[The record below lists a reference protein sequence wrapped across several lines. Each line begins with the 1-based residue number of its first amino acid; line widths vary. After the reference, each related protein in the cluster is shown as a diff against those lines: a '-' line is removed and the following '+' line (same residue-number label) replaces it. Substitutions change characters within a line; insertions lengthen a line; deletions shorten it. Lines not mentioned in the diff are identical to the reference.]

1 MFHASIVTARES
13 QSRSSFS
20 LVDLFD
26 NLKRGHWYNASSTLD
41 AIVFSGRITKEV
53 SDAFISSL
61 IAPQVLQRAEE
72 SPALAVFFHRLQDQS
87 DYMLHI
93 AQNVS
98 TGAGSGHDQARAHR
112 RVRRR
117 LKERLAASK
126 ASRFLSEEQQAQM
139 EGDKRKADSRH
150 SPSPYEDNALFL
162 WLEAAQQLYSVDTHI
177 FAAESLRVLFEIR
190 KEHIHPSTA
199 DFCHDED
206 RTRSIDFV
214 YSSILANPRATVV
227 EYIHQC
233 CWIRF
238 STNRYYCYR

>member
-1 MFHASIVTARES
+1 M
-13 QSRSSFS
+13 
-20 LVDLFD
+20 
-26 NLKRGHWYNASSTLD
+26 
-41 AIVFSGRITKEV
+41 FSGRITKEV

-126 ASRFLSEEQQAQM
+126 ASRFLSEEQQTQM
-139 EGDKRKADSRH
+139 EEDKRKPDSRH
-150 SPSPYEDNALFL
+150 PPSPYEDNALL
-162 WLEAAQQLYSVDTHI
+162 RWLEAAQQLHSVDTHI

-214 YSSILANPRATVV
+214 YSSILANPRAILVTSNPVPF
-227 EYIHQC
+227 I
-233 CWIRF
+233 
-238 STNRYYCYR
+238 